1 MSNTH
6 NFVKIRARDLAVLI
20 CTSSL
25 LCGILH
31 CIKSQQVFA
40 KQKNKVWCNVGWTAG
55 TSAMR
60 RSKG

>member
-1 MSNTH
+1 MSNTQ

-31 CIKSQQVFA
+31 CIKSASFSKT
-40 KQKNKVWCNVGWTAG
+40 KQKKSLVLSGLDGRYSGNE
-55 TSAMR
+55 R
-60 RSKG
+60 I